1 VLSLEAIL
9 SPEGQEANLQALA
22 AAGNVRRVRTSLI
35 KVGCSLH
42 VADRECVRQQPPVSL
57 GAMITGA
64 SGLLS
69 ASRNRGGCSFLTCGF
84 GVGMRGICALAGG
97 GGP

>member
-1 VLSLEAIL
+1 MLSLEAIL

-64 SGLLS
+64 WADGAARDGSH
-69 ASRNRGGCSFLTCGF
+69 RVQGGE
-84 GVGMRGICALAGG
+84 A
-97 GGP
+97 